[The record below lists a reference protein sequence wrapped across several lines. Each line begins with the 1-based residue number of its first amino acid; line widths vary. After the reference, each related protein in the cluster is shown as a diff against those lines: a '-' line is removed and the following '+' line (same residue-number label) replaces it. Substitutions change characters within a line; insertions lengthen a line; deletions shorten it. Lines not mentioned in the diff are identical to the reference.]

1 MHLDIKSVYR
11 KDDVLLLKL
20 EKSLMNILGDRRV
33 SDIVIA
39 DVLKTNC
46 LYENIY
52 FWTEGDNGP
61 TKFYLFLQAFNSQV
75 STAHA
80 NIPKVS
86 HIEENREQDSERKVE
101 EHVAAL
107 HHIPPTVLLFS

>member
-1 MHLDIKSVYR
+1 
-11 KDDVLLLKL
+11 
-20 EKSLMNILGDRRV
+20 MNIPGDRRV
-33 SDIVIA
+33 SDIIIA

-61 TKFYLFLQAFNSQV
+61 TKFYLLLQAFNSQV

-101 EHVAAL
+101 EHVELCITSHTTHCAPFL
-107 HHIPPTVLLFS
+107 VNSCIR